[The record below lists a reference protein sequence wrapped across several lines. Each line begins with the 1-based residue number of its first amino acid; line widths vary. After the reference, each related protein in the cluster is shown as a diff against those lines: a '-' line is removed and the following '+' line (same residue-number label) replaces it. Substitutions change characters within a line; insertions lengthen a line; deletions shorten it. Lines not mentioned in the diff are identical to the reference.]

1 MYGIL
6 LTLHILVSVLLAI
19 SILLQAG
26 KGSDLGA
33 VFGGSGSQALF
44 GTAGPMDFIK
54 KATIVLVVL
63 FMINS
68 LLLGYVV
75 KARPSTSVMNA
86 SSKAKATQAAPATAP
101 ARQPVAPAAPA
112 TSSQQAKPVQPA
124 APQQAPS
131 PSK

>member
-1 MYGIL
+1 MYGVL
-6 LTLHILVSVLLAI
+6 LTLHILVSTLLII

-33 VFGGSGSQALF
+33 VFGGSSSQTLF

-54 KATIVLVVL
+54 KATIVLVAL

-75 KARPSTSVMNA
+75 KARPTSSVMSTST
-86 SSKAKATQAAPATAP
+86 KAKTTQTTPTPAKK
-101 ARQPVAPAAPA
+101 PVLPAA
-112 TSSQQAKPVQPA
+112 PA
-124 APQQAPS
+124 APQQAKSAPAAASRAPS
-131 PSK
+131 PAK

>member
-1 MYGIL
+1 MYGVL
-6 LTLHILVSVLLAI
+6 LTLHILVSVLLII

-44 GTAGPMDFIK
+44 GTAGPIDFIK

-86 SSKAKATQAAPATAP
+86 SSKAKTTQTAP
-101 ARQPVAPAAPA
+101 APAKQPVVPAAPA
-112 TSSQQAKPVQPA
+112 TSPQQAKPVQPA
-124 APQQAPS
+124 APQKAPS
-131 PSK
+131 PAK

>member
-6 LTLHILVSVLLAI
+6 LTLHILVSVMLIIA
-19 SILLQAG
+19 ILLQAG

-33 VFGGSGSQALF
+33 VFGGSSSQALF

-68 LLLGYVV
+68 LFLGYVV
-75 KARPSTSVMNA
+75 KARPTSSVMST
-86 SSKAKATQAAPATAP
+86 SSKAKTTQTMPAPAK
-101 ARQPVAPAAPA
+101 QPVKASPVTP
-112 TSSQQAKPVQPA
+112 QQAKSVPPA
-124 APQQAPS
+124 TPQSPS
-131 PSK
+131 PVK

>member
-6 LTLHILVSVLLAI
+6 LTIHILVASLLII

-33 VFGGSGSQALF
+33 VFGGSSSQALF

-54 KATIVLVVL
+54 KATIVLVAL

-75 KARPSTSVMNA
+75 KARPTSSVMSTST
-86 SSKAKATQAAPATAP
+86 KAKTTQTTPVPAKKPVIP
-101 ARQPVAPAAPA
+101 AAPAAPR
-112 TSSQQAKPVQPA
+112 QAKSAPA
-124 APQQAPS
+124 APQAPL
-131 PSK
+131 PAK

>member
-1 MYGIL
+1 MYGVL
-6 LTLHILVSVLLAI
+6 LTLHILVSVLLII

-63 FMINS
+63 FMVIS
-68 LLLGYVV
+68 LFLGYVV
-75 KARPSTSVMNA
+75 KAKPSSSVMTS
-86 SSKAKATQAAPATAP
+86 SSKAKTTQAAPAP
-101 ARQPVAPAAPA
+101 AKQPVVPTAPAAPA
-112 TSSQQAKPVQPA
+112 QQTKPIQPA
-124 APQQAPS
+124 APQQSPS
-131 PSK
+131 PLK

>member
-1 MYGIL
+1 MYGVL
-6 LTLHILVSVLLAI
+6 LTLHILVSVLLII

-75 KARPSTSVMNA
+75 KAKPSSSVMTS
-86 SSKAKATQAAPATAP
+86 SSKAKTTQAAPAP
-101 ARQPVAPAAPA
+101 AKQPVVPTAPAAPA
-112 TSSQQAKPVQPA
+112 QQTKPIQPA
-124 APQQAPS
+124 APQQTPS
-131 PSK
+131 PLK

>member
-6 LTLHILVSVLLAI
+6 LTLHILVSIMLIIA
-19 SILLQAG
+19 ILLQAG

-68 LLLGYVV
+68 LFLGYVV
-75 KARPSTSVMNA
+75 KARPTSSVMST
-86 SSKAKATQAAPATAP
+86 SSKAKTTQTMPTPSKQPVKAAPAIP
-101 ARQPVAPAAPA
+101 
-112 TSSQQAKPVQPA
+112 QQAKSVPPA
-124 APQQAPS
+124 APQSPS
-131 PSK
+131 PVK

>member
-1 MYGIL
+1 MYGVL
-6 LTLHILVSVLLAI
+6 LTVHILVSVLLVIA
-19 SILLQAG
+19 ILLQAG

-75 KARPSTSVMNA
+75 KARPTASVMST
-86 SSKAKATQAAPATAP
+86 SSKAKTTQTMPASAKQPVLPAAP
-101 ARQPVAPAAPA
+101 APAAPQKAKSVPPA
-112 TSSQQAKPVQPA
+112 TS
-124 APQQAPS
+124 QAPS
-131 PSK
+131 PAK

>member
-1 MYGIL
+1 MYGVL
-6 LTLHILVSVLLAI
+6 LTLHILISILLIIA
-19 SILLQAG
+19 ILLQAG

-75 KARPSTSVMNA
+75 KARPSTSVMNT
-86 SSKAKATQAAPATAP
+86 SSKAKTTQTMPAPIKK
-101 ARQPVAPAAPA
+101 PVMPTVPAAPP
-112 TSSQQAKPVQPA
+112 QAKSVPPA
-124 APQQAPS
+124 TPQAPS
-131 PSK
+131 PAK

>member
-1 MYGIL
+1 MYGVL
-6 LTLHILVSVLLAI
+6 LTLHILVSVLLII

-63 FMINS
+63 FMVIS
-68 LLLGYVV
+68 LFLGYVV
-75 KARPSTSVMNA
+75 KVKPSTSVMSS
-86 SSKAKATQAAPATAP
+86 SSKAKTTQAAPAP
-101 ARQPVAPAAPA
+101 AKQPVVPAAPVAPP
-112 TSSQQAKPVQPA
+112 QQAKPVQPA
-124 APQQAPS
+124 APQKAPS
-131 PSK
+131 PAK

>member
-1 MYGIL
+1 MYGVL
-6 LTLHILVSVLLAI
+6 LTLHILVSVLLII

-54 KATIVLVVL
+54 KATIILVVL
-63 FMINS
+63 FMVIS
-68 LLLGYVV
+68 LFLGYVV

-86 SSKAKATQAAPATAP
+86 SSKAKTTQAAPAP
-101 ARQPVAPAAPA
+101 AKQPVVPAGPAA
-112 TSSQQAKPVQPA
+112 SHQQTKSVPLA

-131 PSK
+131 PAK

>member
-1 MYGIL
+1 MYGVMI
-6 LTLHILVSVLLAI
+6 TLHILISILLVIA
-19 SILLQAG
+19 ILLQAG

-75 KARPSTSVMNA
+75 KGRPTASVMST
-86 SSKAKATQAAPATAP
+86 SSKAKTTQTMPAPAKHPVMP
-101 ARQPVAPAAPA
+101 AAQAPAAPQKAKSAPPA
-112 TSSQQAKPVQPA
+112 TSQT
-124 APQQAPS
+124 PS
-131 PSK
+131 PAK

>member
-6 LTLHILVSVLLAI
+6 LIIHILVAALLII

-44 GTAGPMDFIK
+44 GSAGPMDFIK
-54 KATIVLVVL
+54 KATIVLVTL

-75 KARPSTSVMNA
+75 KARPTSSVM
-86 SSKAKATQAAPATAP
+86 STTTKAKATQTTPISAK
-101 ARQPVAPAAPA
+101 
-112 TSSQQAKPVQPA
+112 KPVIPAVPA
-124 APQQAPS
+124 APQQAKPV
-131 PSK
+131 PAAPQTPAPAK

>member
-1 MYGIL
+1 MYGVL
-6 LTLHILVSVLLAI
+6 LTIHILVAVFLII

-63 FMINS
+63 FMVNS

-75 KARPSTSVMNA
+75 KAKPSTSVMT
-86 SSKAKATQAAPATAP
+86 SSPKPKAAQTAP
-101 ARQPVAPAAPA
+101 APAGKPAVPAATASPA
-112 TSSQQAKPVQPA
+112 QQAKPAQPA
-124 APQQAPS
+124 SPQQSPS

>member
-1 MYGIL
+1 MYGVL
-6 LTLHILVSVLLAI
+6 LTLHILVSVLLII

-63 FMINS
+63 FMVIS
-68 LLLGYVV
+68 LFLGYVV
-75 KARPSTSVMNA
+75 KAKPSSSVMTS
-86 SSKAKATQAAPATAP
+86 SSKAKTTQAVPAPVK
-101 ARQPVAPAAPA
+101 QPVVPAAPA
-112 TSSQQAKPVQPA
+112 QQSKPVQPE
-124 APQQAPS
+124 APKQAP
-131 PSK
+131 PSAK

>member
-1 MYGIL
+1 MYGVL
-6 LTLHILVSVLLAI
+6 LTLHILVAVLLII

-63 FMINS
+63 FMVNS

-75 KARPSTSVMNA
+75 KAKPSSSVMNT
-86 SSKAKATQAAPATAP
+86 SSKAKTTQTVPAPVRQP
-101 ARQPVAPAAPA
+101 AIPVAPATP
-112 TSSQQAKPVQPA
+112 TQQAKPAQPVS
-124 APQQAPS
+124 PQQAPA